1 MQSGKGGEMRSYR
14 RARRCWGSKEET
26 EKRLGFLKRRGT
38 QSMKGENVNKKGGAG
53 KGAGRWVSG
62 GRFRIQGTRQGG
74 KKEMPLLQK
83 SIYLEKDSGGGG
95 RREKGG
101 LQNSVSESERTLRGY
116 KATDTF
122 IEKDGWTYDKVTRGR
137 NQKMERTLRGSAEL
151 RRSGNMLRGPGRLRE
166 YRGARNRQRRCEQR
180 GDTACNQEP
189 EDREGGRK

>member
-38 QSMKGENVNKKGGAG
+38 QSMKGENVNKGWSRQREQGAG
-53 KGAGRWVSG
+53 YQVAAAEYKEQDKEVKKKCRYDKSQYILRKTVEVEDAGRRGDSKTLYWLVKELSG
-62 GRFRIQGTRQGG
+62 
-74 KKEMPLLQK
+74 
-83 SIYLEKDSGGGG
+83 
-95 RREKGG
+95 
-101 LQNSVSESERTLRGY
+101 
-116 KATDTF
+116 ATDTF

-137 NQKMERTLRGSAEL
+137 NQKMERALRGSAEL

-166 YRGARNRQRRCEQR
+166 YRGAGNRQRRCEQR